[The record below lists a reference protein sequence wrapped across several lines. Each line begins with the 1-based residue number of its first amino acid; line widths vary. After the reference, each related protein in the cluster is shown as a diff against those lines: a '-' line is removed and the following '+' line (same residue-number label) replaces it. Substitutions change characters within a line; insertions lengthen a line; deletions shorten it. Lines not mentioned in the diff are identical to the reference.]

1 MVLVKILQKFM
12 TIKEFLASEY
22 AKELAAIL
30 NKIEPLGTPQ
40 QVKKTLEVNYR
51 QLEYNGYFRRNS
63 KQDLLNNT
71 CQEMWAFVDA
81 CNPELPIRR

>member
-1 MVLVKILQKFM
+1 M

-22 AKELAAIL
+22 AEELTTIL
-30 NKIEPLGTPQ
+30 NKIEPSASLQ
-40 QVKKTLEVNYR
+40 EIKKTLEINYR

-71 CQEMWAFVDA
+71 CKEMWAFVDA
-81 CNPELPIRR
+81 CNPELPIRK

>member
-1 MVLVKILQKFM
+1 M

-22 AKELAAIL
+22 AKELTAIL
-30 NKIEPLGTPQ
+30 NKIEPSASLQ
-40 QVKKTLEVNYR
+40 EIKKTLEVNYR

-71 CQEMWAFVDA
+71 CKEMWAFVDA
-81 CNPELPIRR
+81 CNPELPIRK

>member
-71 CQEMWAFVDA
+71 CKELWSFVDA
-81 CNPELPIRR
+81 CNPELPIKK

>member
-1 MVLVKILQKFM
+1 MILVKILQKFM

-22 AKELAAIL
+22 AKELTAIL
-30 NKIEPLGTPQ
+30 NKIEPSASLQ
-40 QVKKTLEVNYR
+40 EIKKTLEINYR

-71 CQEMWAFVDA
+71 CKELWSFVDA
-81 CNPELPIRR
+81 CNPELPIKK

>member
-12 TIKEFLASEY
+12 TIKEFLSSEY
-22 AKELAAIL
+22 AKELTTIL

-40 QVKKTLEVNYR
+40 QVRNTLKVNYK

-63 KQDLLNNT
+63 RQDLLNNT
-71 CQEMWAFVDA
+71 CKELWSFVDA
-81 CNPELPIRR
+81 CNPELPIKK

>member
-71 CQEMWAFVDA
+71 CEEMWAFVDA

>member
-1 MVLVKILQKFM
+1 MTLQ
-12 TIKEFLASEY
+12 EFLASEY
-22 AKELAAIL
+22 AKELTTIL

-40 QVKKTLEVNYR
+40 QVRNTLKVNYR

-71 CQEMWAFVDA
+71 CKEMWSFVDA
-81 CNPELPIRR
+81 CNPELPIKK

>member
-1 MVLVKILQKFM
+1 M

-71 CQEMWAFVDA
+71 CKEMWAFVDA